1 MHAKPYQKPLNAIQM
16 EGFGQ
21 NQHTYCEQLTIAD
34 TDKNHLVDWN
44 PDWFTLSNLF
54 SSVYWK
60 MELKMILS
68 NILLQSGRSETGL

>member
-34 TDKNHLVDWN
+34 TDKNHLVD
-44 PDWFTLSNLF
+44 
-54 SSVYWK
+54 
-60 MELKMILS
+60 
-68 NILLQSGRSETGL
+68 